1 MCACLCILT
10 HWLFSFSLQML
21 IATGH
26 RKVQTNTMKA
36 YQKHS
41 RKQYNHHQ
49 CQLGRVTP
57 GNALLISMCLLM
69 LPMVKLSTKHVQLA
83 ITYHMIPINQHHL
96 NISHTPLVLPS
107 LSNLLPAIVLQN
119 SVVRLNICCP
129 SYTSPPSS
137 IFDSLHLNLLSSLVR
152 SVVAVVLALLLLL
165 SGDIETNPGPV
176 GECLCCFLLNLAS
189 DDNLCKA
196 TQKINL

>member
-1 MCACLCILT
+1 
-10 HWLFSFSLQML
+10 
-21 IATGH
+21 
-26 RKVQTNTMKA
+26 MKA

-41 RKQYNHHQ
+41 RKQYNYHQ

-69 LPMVKLSTKHVQLA
+69 LPMVQLSTEHVQLA
-83 ITYHMIPINQHHL
+83 ITYHMIPINQWYAYQHHL
-96 NISHTPLVLPS
+96 NISHIPLVLPS
-107 LSNLLPAIVLQN
+107 LSNLLPAIILQN

-129 SYTSPPSS
+129 SYTSPPSN
-137 IFDSLHLNLLSSLVR
+137 ICDSLHFNLLSSLVR

-189 DDNLCKA
+189 DDNLYKA